1 MNNLDTQHAVLDQL
15 QKVNNFNEKQL
26 LEIQMIS
33 DYRFEYQISPN
44 LSGDVQSI
52 FAGKNDVPQLQTF

>member
-1 MNNLDTQHAVLDQL
+1 MNNLDKQHAVLDQL

-26 LEIQMIS
+26 LKIQMIS

-44 LSGDVQSI
+44 LFGDVQSI